1 MEQSTCF
8 GDKEML
14 HDALCAQKEE
24 TANYNLFANEC
35 VHKDLRDTYMN
46 ILNEEHDLQYQVFN
60 IMHER
65 GLYPTPAA
73 EQEKINQAIQKYSQQ
88 ATMK

>member
-1 MEQSTCF
+1 MIQSTCF

-35 VHKDLRDTYMN
+35 AHKELRDTYMN
-46 ILNEEHDLQYQVFN
+46 ILNEEHELQFQVFN
-60 IMHER
+60 IMHDR
-65 GLYPTPAA
+65 GFYPTPAA
-73 EQEKINQAIQKYSQQ
+73 DQEKINQTKQTYAPS
-88 ATMK
+88 ATAK

>member
-1 MEQSTCF
+1 MIQSSCF

-35 VHKDLRDTYMN
+35 THPELRDTYMN
-46 ILNEEHDLQYQVFN
+46 ILNEEHDLQFQVFN

-65 GLYPTPAA
+65 GYYPTPAA
-73 EQEKINQAIQKYSQQ
+73 DQEKINQTKQTYAAS